1 MSHFSQLLDS
11 VYEAKAVRITEKSKI
26 KALPM
31 SSKNAKHL
39 AHTNTQTSCSV
50 INPNVLLS
58 QTTQKNMKAL
68 LFFFCLYNPRVFN
81 YAFLLYFS
89 I

>member
-50 INPNVLLS
+50 INPNVLLP
-58 QTTQKNMKAL
+58 QTTQFDESIVL
-68 LFFFCLYNPRVFN
+68 LFFVYTTSCFY
-81 YAFLLYFS
+81 FL
-89 I
+89 